1 MQKYSAV
8 IFDLFGTLVDN
19 YPYEEYQSVLGQMAS
34 VLTISFDTFR
44 RLWSETAQERSLG
57 IIRTIEANIEYI
69 CMKLGVGT
77 DESKIE
83 LATKTRHDFIASVMR
98 PRKDVIDALTHL
110 QSQGLKIG
118 LISNCS
124 PETPLI
130 WKDTPLASLVDVAL
144 FSSSIGIK
152 KPDPRIYQLASERL
166 AVKPENCVYVGDGD
180 SQELSGAAG
189 VGMCP
194 VLIRLAGE
202 DETQPHLADREEWD
216 GPIISSLGEVLPL
229 LELRRI

>member
-1 MQKYSAV
+1 MKYEAV

-34 VLTISFDTFR
+34 ILTISFDTFQQA
-44 RLWSETAQERSLG
+44 WTETAQDRSLG

-69 CMKLGVGT
+69 CKKLGVGT

-83 LATKTRHDFIASVMR
+83 LATKIRNDFIANVMR
-98 PRKDVIDALTHL
+98 PRKDTLEVLSRL

-118 LISNCS
+118 IISNCS

-130 WKDTPLASLVDVAL
+130 WEGTPLASLVDVAV
-144 FSSSIGIK
+144 FSSSVGIK
-152 KPDPRIYQLASERL
+152 KPDPRIYQLTSERL

-180 SQELSGAAG
+180 SQELSGAAR
-189 VGMCP
+189 VDMYP

-202 DETQPHLADREEWD
+202 DGTQPHLANREDWD
-216 GPIISSLGEVLPL
+216 GPVISSLAEVVTL
-229 LELRRI
+229 IK